1 MCNQDHLQNISLTS
15 LNGYLSRRIEAY
27 IATLLRPYGLGVEQM
42 IALMILAK
50 NSDIF
55 GDECQKHKKKNSCMN
70 VSQLSEFLLKD
81 KTTTSRLITS
91 LEQKGFVKKFYD
103 SKKDKRIVYIEL
115 TKQGEEKCK
124 EIGSSNVK
132 SQTDEIF
139 EKALDKNEKEAF
151 KKLLLKILEVLDEK
165 AK

>member
-1 MCNQDHLQNISLTS
+1 
-15 LNGYLSRRIEAY
+15 
-27 IATLLRPYGLGVEQM
+27 
-42 IALMILAK
+42 
-50 NSDIF
+50 
-55 GDECQKHKKKNSCMN
+55 MN

>member
-55 GDECQKHKKKNSCMN
+55 GDECQKHKKNSCMN

-91 LEQKGFVKKFYD
+91 LEQKGFVKKCYD
-103 SKKDKRIVYIEL
+103 SKKDKRIVYVEL
-115 TKQGEEKCK
+115 TKQGEEKYK
-124 EIGSSNVK
+124 EIGSNNVK

>member
-1 MCNQDHLQNISLTS
+1 MCNQDHLQNISLAA
-15 LNGYLSRRIEAY
+15 LNGYFSRRIEAH

-42 IALMILAK
+42 VALMIIAK
-50 NSDIF
+50 DKEIM
-55 GDECQKHKKKNSCMN
+55 GDEYQKDKNNKCMN

-91 LEQKGFVKKFYD
+91 LEQKGFVKKCYD
-103 SKKDKRIVYIEL
+103 RQKDKRIVYIEL
-115 TKQGEEKCK
+115 TKQGEKKCK
-124 EIGSSNVK
+124 EIESSNIK

-139 EKALDKNEKEAF
+139 QKALDKNEKEAF
-151 KKLLLKILEVLDEK
+151 KKSLLKVLEVLDEK

>member
-55 GDECQKHKKKNSCMN
+55 GNECQKHKKNSCMN

-91 LEQKGFVKKFYD
+91 LVQKGFVKKFYD

-139 EKALDKNEKEAF
+139 EKALDKNKKEAF
-151 KKLLLKILEVLDEK
+151 KESLLKILEVLDEK

>member
-55 GDECQKHKKKNSCMN
+55 GDECQKHKKNSCMN

-91 LEQKGFVKKFYD
+91 LEQKGFVKKCYD
-103 SKKDKRIVYIEL
+103 SKKDKRIVYVEL
-115 TKQGEEKCK
+115 TKKGEEKCK

-151 KKLLLKILEVLDEK
+151 RKSLLKILEVLDEK

>member
-50 NSDIF
+50 DKEILGN
-55 GDECQKHKKKNSCMN
+55 ECQNGKNNKSMN
-70 VSQLSEFLLKD
+70 ISQLSEFLLKD

-91 LEQKGFVKKFYD
+91 LEQKGFVKKCYD
-103 SKKDKRIVYIEL
+103 SKKDKRIVYVEL

-124 EIGSSNVK
+124 EIQSSNVK

-139 EKALDKNEKEAF
+139 EKALDKSEKEAF
-151 KKLLLKILEVLDEK
+151 KKLLLNILEVLDEK
-165 AK
+165 VK

>member
-55 GDECQKHKKKNSCMN
+55 GDECQKHKKNSCMN

-91 LEQKGFVKKFYD
+91 LEQKGFVKKNYD

-124 EIGSSNVK
+124 EIQSGNIK

-139 EKALDKNEKEAF
+139 QKALDKNEKEVF
-151 KKLLLKILEVLDEK
+151 RQSLLKILEVLDEK

>member
-55 GDECQKHKKKNSCMN
+55 GDECQKHKKNSCMN

-91 LEQKGFVKKFYD
+91 LEQKGFVKKCYD
-103 SKKDKRIVYIEL
+103 RKKDKRIVYVEL

>member
-27 IATLLRPYGLGVEQM
+27 IATLLRPYGLGVEQT

-50 NSDIF
+50 DKEILGNEF
-55 GDECQKHKKKNSCMN
+55 QNGKNNKCMN
-70 VSQLSEFLLKD
+70 ISQLSEFLLKD

-91 LEQKGFVKKFYD
+91 LEQKGFVKKCYD
-103 SKKDKRIVYIEL
+103 SKKDKRIVYVEL

>member
-1 MCNQDHLQNISLTS
+1 MCNQDHLQNISLAA
-15 LNGYLSRRIEAY
+15 LNGYFSRRIEAH

-55 GDECQKHKKKNSCMN
+55 GDECQKHKKNSCMN

-91 LEQKGFVKKFYD
+91 LEQKGFVKKCYD
-103 SKKDKRIVYIEL
+103 SKKDKRIVYVEL

-139 EKALDKNEKEAF
+139 EKVLDKNEKEAF